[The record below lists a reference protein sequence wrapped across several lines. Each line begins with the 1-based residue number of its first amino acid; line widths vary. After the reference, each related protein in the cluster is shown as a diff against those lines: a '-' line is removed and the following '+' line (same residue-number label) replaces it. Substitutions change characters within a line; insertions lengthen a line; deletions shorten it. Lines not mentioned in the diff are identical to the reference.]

1 MQLVRAIYVMYIPM
15 VFLLQINGESTANM
29 TYEEAMVK
37 LSSATQLNLEVLHN
51 KQG

>member
-1 MQLVRAIYVMYIPM
+1 MQLVRAMYIPM
-15 VFLLQINGESTANM
+15 VVLLQINGESTANM

-37 LSSATQLNLEVLHN
+37 LSSAVQLNLKVLHN